1 MAGAL
6 NIIARDLLGF
16 KNAREV
22 LWQHNSF
29 ATSMSNDQD
38 KAGRALQSGHGESV
52 LVGGQRRAEAWRL
65 GEYPGEE
72 LEKVQHLRS
81 VPGSAIPAGRA
92 PSKGELKSLIDGCTD
107 ATPVGIRDAAVIALG
122 YGAGLRRTEVSGLSL
137 EDIRNVAA
145 ACSIDYANSTSPD
158 VPSTNSTRRENPGRG
173 STLTTLQGE
182 AIREAGFSL
191 VFDFVGIIASPP

>member
-38 KAGRALQSGHGESV
+38 KAGRAPQASHGESV

-92 PSKGELKSLIDGCTD
+92 LSKGELKSLIDGCTD
-107 ATPVGIRDAAVIALG
+107 ATPVGIPRCCGDRVGLWRRPSEDRGFWAIPRG
-122 YGAGLRRTEVSGLSL
+122 YTQR
-137 EDIRNVAA
+137 
-145 ACSIDYANSTSPD
+145 C
-158 VPSTNSTRRENPGRG
+158 RG
-173 STLTTLQGE
+173 M
-182 AIREAGFSL
+182 
-191 VFDFVGIIASPP
+191 FDRSC

>member
-1 MAGAL
+1 MKLGAWESTR
-6 NIIARDLLGF
+6 A
-16 KNAREV
+16 KN
-22 LWQHNSF
+22 
-29 ATSMSNDQD
+29 
-38 KAGRALQSGHGESV
+38 
-52 LVGGQRRAEAWRL
+52 WR
-65 GEYPGEE
+65 
-72 LEKVQHLRS
+72 KCSTFDR